1 MGGVFGWRGACFAKR
16 VLQCAERIAPWWAS
30 RVECA
35 LVCPY
40 CRRCWVRPRV
50 LRPTISTAS
59 VDSML
64 PPLACEWHMSRC
76 RDIHSGVQIVTIFV
90 GATYYRRRNLTAPV
104 HCEVDLWM
112 AHARLWARVV
122 GLSSAAEAQTF
133 WYDPSSMH
141 HGKCI
146 RPGAL
151 HIALYSHGVV
161 ARCAKINGT

>member
-90 GATYYRRRNLTAPV
+90 GASTIGGGILPRPSTAKWICGWRTRGCGLASSAYRRPQRRRPSGMIHPPCTTVSVSGPV
-104 HCEVDLWM
+104 PY
-112 AHARLWARVV
+112 
-122 GLSSAAEAQTF
+122 T
-133 WYDPSSMH
+133 
-141 HGKCI
+141 
-146 RPGAL
+146 
-151 HIALYSHGVV
+151 
-161 ARCAKINGT
+161 